1 LVDCEKKFHKTN
13 LSALKL
19 FFNSTDLPSGMKLSP
34 KVHLWIALFYAA
46 GASALGYWADS
57 QYRLSRAKGASTELA
72 RRVVIQAES
81 LALAAREKGQ
91 EEPLKWSAN
100 ILAQGPGAN
109 QYHISPFQFDPT
121 VPVEAGGERVHFD
134 PDRGLVSY
142 AKLTEP
148 MSSTGFH
155 VEVPVQAELF
165 LGAPNRITGDSL
177 FVFFFFL
184 TTLAVHA
191 LIRFV
196 GFGEDAAVSSG
207 MAELT
212 REFAGE
218 ARSGLVRF
226 ATHVRDMVRESAA
239 ISTGAA
245 RSRDRVGEIRSRLHS
260 QLKVLQEFRDTAKEC
275 LVNGQE
281 AETVALNLVIEST
294 HLGEKGKPIA
304 AMAEQLHKYV
314 QKLRHLG
321 KHAEDAGQAVQ
332 VNLEPM
338 GTDSDLAFHSFE
350 NLPTQAASLDTQIR
364 MVTEWVV
371 EHAKFVQGFQVR
383 VAEEA
388 NAKPAEKATE
398 AAPAKALREAPA
410 QAPAPIAKAP
420 APVVAEP
427 VAPSPQV
434 VTSAPVAATPPPAAA
449 AITAEAIEALKNAS
463 FPSQMGESYF
473 VVEAQPEE
481 KIKLPIK
488 EGVELALPDYT
499 PEAIVTDDM
508 AALLAAEMAAEAMK
522 AQGGG
527 TPPGAEFAVELDP
540 SVLGDSTKKAA

>member
-1 LVDCEKKFHKTN
+1 
-13 LSALKL
+13 
-19 FFNSTDLPSGMKLSP
+19 MKLSP
-34 KVHLWIALFYAA
+34 KIHLWVALFYAA

-57 QYRLSRAKGASTELA
+57 QYRLSRAKGVSTELA
-72 RRVVIQAES
+72 RRVVTQAES

-91 EEPLKWSAN
+91 EDPLKWSAN
-100 ILAQGPGAN
+100 ILAQGPGAS
-109 QYHISPFQFDPT
+109 QYHISPFQFDPS
-121 VPVEAGGERVHFD
+121 VPVEAGGERVYFD
-134 PDRGLVSY
+134 PDRGLVSF

-148 MSSTGFH
+148 RNSTGFH
-155 VEVPVQAELF
+155 VEVPVQAEWF
-165 LGAPNRITGDSL
+165 LGAPNRVTGDSL
-177 FVFFFFL
+177 FVFFFLL

-191 LIRFV
+191 LIRVV
-196 GFGEDAAVSSG
+196 GFGEDSGVSSG

-218 ARSGLVRF
+218 ARSSLVRF

-245 RSRDRVGEIRSRLHS
+245 RSRDRVGEIRGRLHE
-260 QLKVLQEFRDTAKEC
+260 QLKLLQEFRDTAKEC
-275 LVNGQE
+275 LSNGQE

-294 HLGEKGKPIA
+294 HLGEKGKPIG

-321 KHAEDAGQAVQ
+321 KHAEEAGQAVQ

-371 EHAKFVQGFQVR
+371 EHAKFVQGFQAR

-388 NAKPAEKATE
+388 SEAVTAPKVTEAKATPVKVTPVNAPE
-398 AAPAKALREAPA
+398 AVAAPVAVTPKAE
-410 QAPAPIAKAP
+410 PAPVAPVVASVPTPAP
-420 APVVAEP
+420 APV
-427 VAPSPQV
+427 Q
-434 VTSAPVAATPPPAAA
+434 TPAAA
-449 AITAEAIEALKNAS
+449 GITAEAIEALKNAS

-481 KIKLPIK
+481 QVKLPIP
-488 EGVELALPDYT
+488 EGVELALPEYT
-499 PEAIVTDDM
+499 PEAVVTDDM

-527 TPPGAEFAVELDP
+527 TPPGAEFAVDLDP
-540 SVLGDSTKKAA
+540 SLIGDPTKKAA

>member
-1 LVDCEKKFHKTN
+1 
-13 LSALKL
+13 
-19 FFNSTDLPSGMKLSP
+19 MKLSP

-81 LALAAREKGQ
+81 LALAAQEKGQ

-100 ILAQGPGAN
+100 ILAQGPGSN
-109 QYHISPFQFDPT
+109 QYHIAPFQFDPT
-121 VPVEAGGERVHFD
+121 VPVEAGGERVYFD

-142 AKLTEP
+142 AKMTEP
-148 MSSTGFH
+148 RNSTGFH
-155 VEVPVQAELF
+155 VEVPVQAEMF
-165 LGAPNRITGDSL
+165 LGAPNRVTGDSL

-196 GFGEDAAVSSG
+196 GFGEDSGVSSG

-212 REFAGE
+212 QEFAGE
-218 ARSGLVRF
+218 ARTSLVRF

-239 ISTGAA
+239 ISMGAA
-245 RSRDRVGEIRSRLHS
+245 RSRDRVGEIRSRLHD

-294 HLGEKGKPIA
+294 HLGEKGKPIG

-314 QKLRHLG
+314 QSLRHLG
-321 KHAEDAGQAVQ
+321 KHAEDTGQAVQ

-364 MVTEWVV
+364 MVTEWVL
-371 EHAKFVQGFQVR
+371 EHAKFVQGFQAR

-388 NAKPAEKATE
+388 NAKPAEKAND
-398 AAPAKALREAPA
+398 APPAKTLREAPA
-410 QAPAPIAKAP
+410 QVAPAPLAKAP
-420 APVVAEP
+420 APVAAEP
-427 VAPSPQV
+427 VATAPQV
-434 VTSAPVAATPPPAAA
+434 VSLPPVAAPTITAPTPAAA

-481 KIKLPIK
+481 QFKLPIK

-499 PEAIVTDDM
+499 PEALVTDDM
-508 AALLAAEMAAEAMK
+508 AAILAAEMAAEAMK

-540 SVLGDSTKKAA
+540 ALLGDSTKKAA

>member
-1 LVDCEKKFHKTN
+1 
-13 LSALKL
+13 
-19 FFNSTDLPSGMKLSP
+19 MKLSP

-81 LALAAREKGQ
+81 LALAAQEKGQ

-100 ILAQGPGAN
+100 ILAQGPGSN
-109 QYHISPFQFDPT
+109 QYHIAPFQFDPS

-134 PDRGLVSY
+134 PERGLVSY

-148 MSSTGFH
+148 RSSTGFH
-155 VEVPVQAELF
+155 VEVPVQAEMF
-165 LGAPNRITGDSL
+165 LGAPNRVTGDSL

-196 GFGEDAAVSSG
+196 GFGEDSGVSSS

-218 ARSGLVRF
+218 ARTSLVRF

-239 ISTGAA
+239 ISMGAA
-245 RSRDRVGEIRSRLHS
+245 RSRDRVGEIRSRLHD
-260 QLKVLQEFRDTAKEC
+260 QLKVLQDFRDTAKEC

-281 AETVALNLVIEST
+281 AEAVALNLVIEST
-294 HLGEKGKPIA
+294 HLGEKGKPIG

-364 MVTEWVV
+364 MVTEWVL
-371 EHAKFVQGFQVR
+371 EHAKFVQGFQAR

-388 NAKPAEKATE
+388 DVKTSEKATNTV
-398 AAPAKALREAPA
+398 PAKASHQAVA
-410 QAPAPIAKAP
+410 QAQVITSTPVAKVAAPE
-420 APVVAEP
+420 VAEP
-427 VAPSPQV
+427 VVPATQV
-434 VTSAPVAATPPPAAA
+434 AASAPVAAPVAATATPAAA
-449 AITAEAIEALKNAS
+449 GITAEAIEALKNAS

-488 EGVELALPDYT
+488 EGIELALPDYT
-499 PEAIVTDDM
+499 PEAVVTDDM

-527 TPPGAEFAVELDP
+527 TTPGAEFAVELDP
-540 SVLGDSTKKAA
+540 ALLGDSTKKAA

>member
-1 LVDCEKKFHKTN
+1 
-13 LSALKL
+13 
-19 FFNSTDLPSGMKLSP
+19 MKLSP
-34 KVHLWIALFYAA
+34 KIHLWVALFYAA

-100 ILAQGPGAN
+100 ILAQGPGSN

-121 VPVEAGGERVHFD
+121 VPVEAGGERVYFD
-134 PDRGLVSY
+134 PDRSLVSY
-142 AKLTEP
+142 AKMTEP
-148 MSSTGFH
+148 RNSTGFH

-165 LGAPNRITGDSL
+165 LGAPNRVTGDSL
-177 FVFFFFL
+177 FVFFFVL

-196 GFGEDAAVSSG
+196 GFGEDSGVSSD

-218 ARSGLVRF
+218 ARTSLVRF

-239 ISTGAA
+239 ISMGAA
-245 RSRDRVGEIRSRLHS
+245 RSRDRVGEIRSRLHD
-260 QLKVLQEFRDTAKEC
+260 QLKTLQEFRDTAKEC

-294 HLGEKGKPIA
+294 HLGEKGKPIG

-371 EHAKFVQGFQVR
+371 EHAKFVQGFQTR

-388 NAKPAEKATE
+388 SDKAPEKSTSEASEKGPKKESKSAPVVAQTPVAKTQ
-398 AAPAKALREAPA
+398 APAKAEPVVTTPLAAASAPA
-410 QAPAPIAKAP
+410 AP
-420 APVVAEP
+420 
-427 VAPSPQV
+427 
-434 VTSAPVAATPPPAAA
+434 TPAAA

-488 EGVELALPDYT
+488 EGVELALPEYT
-499 PEAIVTDDM
+499 PEAVVTDDM

-540 SVLGDSTKKAA
+540 SVLGDSTKKVA